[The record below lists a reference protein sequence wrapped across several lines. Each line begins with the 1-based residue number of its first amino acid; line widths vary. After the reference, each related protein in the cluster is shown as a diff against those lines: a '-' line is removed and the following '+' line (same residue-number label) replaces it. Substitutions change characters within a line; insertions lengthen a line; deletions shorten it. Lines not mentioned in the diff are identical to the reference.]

1 MKSAIAMVATSAAS
15 LVVFMMAFSPCKFA
29 AGPEFGSGIP
39 LV

>member
-1 MKSAIAMVATSAAS
+1 
-15 LVVFMMAFSPCKFA
+15 MALSPCKFA